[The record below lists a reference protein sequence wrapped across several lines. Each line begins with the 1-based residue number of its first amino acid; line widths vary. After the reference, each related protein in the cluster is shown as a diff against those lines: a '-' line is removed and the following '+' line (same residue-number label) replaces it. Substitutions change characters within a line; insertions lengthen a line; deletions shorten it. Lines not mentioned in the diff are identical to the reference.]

1 MGTWGTSVSSNDT
14 YADVYEQFIDLYNEG
29 LSVPDVTTQLIDE
42 NQETI
47 NLPQDATNFWFA
59 IANAQWECKALD
71 NEILLK
77 VEKIIQSGEDLRI
90 WKELDASPTDLKARE
105 KVLDKFLT
113 KIKVEKE
120 KPRKRTKKKSYTS
133 IFKKGDCLTY
143 VMNNG
148 NYGGVFVLTD
158 EQNTQVG
165 TNYIA
170 ITTIDKVQRPTIS
183 DFINAEVYIKH
194 KEEIS
199 VQRNELV
206 KNWVDQPQI
215 GGFYAMSFKKGQIE
229 IEVVGQLPIYKDYII
244 RTDKSIGFGWT
255 ALKILIPS
263 NEEYVKINGKPQQT
277 LMLNEWTEDNSN
289 TSKIT
294 GSWLKKIFSSQ

>member
-1 MGTWGTSVSSNDT
+1 
-14 YADVYEQFIDLYNEG
+14 
-29 LSVPDVTTQLIDE
+29 
-42 NQETI
+42 
-47 NLPQDATNFWFA
+47 LPEDATNFWFA
-59 IANAQWECKALD
+59 IANAQWECKALE

-148 NYGGVFVLTD
+148 NYGGAFVLTD
-158 EQNTQVG
+158 EQNTQVW

-199 VQRNELV
+199 FQRNELV